1 MTLGGRIVDV
11 ERPEQLAA
19 EQGRSAPADE
29 FSALFRESARLFWL
43 VAAGIVRDPNLADD
57 VVQEAAVIGVRKFHT
72 FSSGTS
78 FAAWMG
84 QIVRFVAMN
93 EIRRRKRKPTQTL
106 DDAFAHD
113 AEPAG
118 AGTPAERRLVPGR
131 MSLAEPLSRALA
143 ELGDVAR
150 ACLLLR
156 TLEGLEYSEI
166 SRLLAIPEGTAMSHV
181 HRARQALRKRLG
193 SGSDDRGVER

>member
-1 MTLGGRIVDV
+1 M
-11 ERPEQLAA
+11 ERPEHLAA
-19 EQGRSAPADE
+19 EQGGHYAPAGD
-29 FSALFRESARLFWL
+29 FSALFRGSARLLWL

-57 VVQEAAVIGVRKFHT
+57 VVQEAAVIGMKKFHT

-78 FAAWMG
+78 FTAWMA

-93 EIRRRKRKPTQTL
+93 ESRRRRRKTTQAL
-106 DDAFAHD
+106 DDVFGD
-113 AEPAG
+113 DVEPAVG
-118 AGTPAERRLVPGR
+118 DVPVDQRGNAGRL
-131 MSLAEPLSRALA
+131 SLTEPLSRALA

-181 HRARQALRKRLG
+181 HRARQALRKQLG
-193 SGSDDRGVER
+193 TGAEDGGAER